1 MVTNAKLLVSVV
13 GLVAIAATPAMA
25 KTHHVH
31 HACRSHAPSDRPLEG
46 MPTNPVFRAQQPE
59 PVGEAN
65 TATPTIGSLQ
75 IVTEVPDN
83 WIMKRGS

>member
-1 MVTNAKLLVSVV
+1 MATKAKLVVSVV

-31 HACRSHAPSDRPLEG
+31 HACRSHTPSDRPFG
-46 MPTNPVFRAQQPE
+46 T
-59 PVGEAN
+59 
-65 TATPTIGSLQ
+65 LQ

-83 WIMKRGS
+83 WIMNRSF